1 MSDLCKFDG
10 YCYFHFAEIHN
21 PVEQCCAIINNF
33 SNFAETLFLT
43 NDFNACC
50 RVLEVTLDV
59 LDQSSFEQE
68 SIELPSRTS
77 LMLKLSSSYLK
88 LGVCDKGIEIAR
100 ECLKNALGQSNKI
113 LKMQCCIILA
123 NAYQRENNFFEAISY
138 NSKLLGIGRKLDEND
153 NGQVEWN
160 NQLECQILWNIS
172 ACYNSINDSETALKY
187 ANEYLEI
194 VTCTSQDN
202 LTKIYSYIGKL
213 QRQQGQLTEAIKS
226 HELELAICKRF
237 QDRSGMATAY
247 GNIGLVYAAMGNNA
261 LSGEFINQ
269 QLLIAKALNDSES
282 VVNAVKNQGEAYMK
296 LGNHTLAIEHFK
308 TLLQLAR
315 EKHLWTVQCTACKNI
330 GKLYQTQGTL
340 NFARYYLEEAMNRA
354 KECNMK
360 EDEIDAG
367 MHLAQVL
374 KVLGYYEE
382 ARRHFKEAIL
392 YFENIVNTVHHFEIL
407 IQNSTAKKLELCC
420 RGLQDVLVKLKCY
433 EEALEISELNRS
445 RIYFNIVKRRNA
457 TTLNSFDTA
466 LPMTVGDI
474 EKTLEGLSPNCTVL
488 YYALSENSYHLWM
501 LKPQRGL
508 VKFVTQNALASTP
521 LDALVRNC
529 MNSLAVG
536 EKGNRCCYDS
546 EYKGKQI
553 DGITSDNKYTTLHS
567 NKDVNKLSGK
577 STTTCPSARR
587 NAGENVVQGN
597 TIVSSKDEDIT
608 VNSPCNTPLTPLTVV
623 DESTDYSI
631 KEAHRPC
638 STSEKESKA
647 KKEKKYDSGYDSGLT
662 GKPCALDKT
671 SDLQARKGSVQRLS
685 PDLPGISRESSS
697 AESTETKQNHLVN
710 LRELFKLLLGKV
722 EHLLHDLNDG
732 DSIIIVPDGIL
743 NMVPFHLL
751 TDGNKIPLHKKFEI
765 SIVPSLAAV
774 SVKEK
779 QRMHQKETAV
789 VIGNPCLHG
798 ASLRN
803 INGDVLSYKTENCM
817 EELRLVS
824 TSLGVDSISGKSAT
838 KNRFLKELP
847 NANLVYISCLG
858 SISDGYLLLTPNT
871 HRENPVAESS
881 SFAFSLEDLS
891 QITLKASLVV
901 LSACDQCPHGLS
913 EATDFNLNL
922 ATGFL
927 AAGAVAV
934 VVFQYAMPH
943 KAMLVLLHRL
953 FRLLEEVSC
962 SHQSLYYQFNSRFF
976 IDLCRSKY
984 FHRYI

>member
-1 MSDLCKFDG
+1 MDSHESDLCKFD
-10 YCYFHFAEIHN
+10 CILLFSFAEIHS
-21 PVEQCCAIINNF
+21 PVEQCCAIINNL

-50 RVLEVTLDV
+50 RVLEVILDIV
-59 LDQSSFEQE
+59 DQSPFEQE
-68 SIELPSRTS
+68 SFELPSRTS

-88 LGVCDKGIEIAR
+88 LGLCDKGIEIAR
-100 ECLKNALGQSNKI
+100 ECLKNGVEQSSKI
-113 LKMQCCIILA
+113 LKMQCYIILA
-123 NAYQRENNFFEAISY
+123 NAYQREKNFLEAISY
-138 NSKLLGIGRKLDEND
+138 NSKLLGIGRQLDEND
-153 NGQVEWN
+153 IGRVEWN
-160 NQLECQILWNIS
+160 NQLECQILWNLS
-172 ACYNSINDSETALKY
+172 ACYNSINNTETALRY
-187 ANEYLEI
+187 ANEYLQI

-237 QDRSGMATAY
+237 QDRLGMATAY

-261 LSGEFINQ
+261 LSEEFINQ

-282 VVNAVKNQGEAYMK
+282 VVNAVKNQAEAYMK
-296 LGNHTLAIEHFK
+296 LGDHTLAIEHFK
-308 TLLQLAR
+308 TLLKLAR

-330 GKLYQTQGTL
+330 GKLYQAQGTL

-367 MHLAQVL
+367 MHLAQVM
-374 KVLGYYEE
+374 KILGYYEE
-382 ARRHFKEAIL
+382 ARKHFKEAIL
-392 YFENIVNTVHHFEIL
+392 YFENIVNTMHQFEIL
-407 IQNSTAKKLELCC
+407 VRNTVAKKLELCC

-466 LPMTVGDI
+466 LPVTVGDI

-529 MNSLAVG
+529 MKSLAVG

-553 DGITSDNKYTTLHS
+553 DSITSNSKDITLLT
-567 NKDVNKLSGK
+567 NKDVKLSGK
-577 STTTCPSARR
+577 STRASPSTRR
-587 NAGENVVQGN
+587 NAGENVVQGS
-597 TIVSSKDEDIT
+597 TILSSKDEDIT
-608 VNSPCNTPLTPLTVV
+608 VDSPCNTFQTPLTVV
-623 DESTDYSI
+623 DESMDYSM
-631 KEAHRPC
+631 KEARSPC
-638 STSEKESKA
+638 STPEKESKA

-662 GKPCALDKT
+662 SKPCAVDKT
-671 SDLQARKGSVQRLS
+671 LDLQARKGSVKRLS
-685 PDLPGISRESSS
+685 PDLPGMSRESSS

-732 DSIIIVPDGIL
+732 DSIIFVPDGIL

-751 TDGNKIPLHKKFEI
+751 IDVNKIPLHQKFKV
-765 SIVPSLAAV
+765 SVVPSLAAV
-774 SVKEK
+774 AVKEK

-789 VIGNPCLHG
+789 VIGNPSLLG

-858 SISDGYLLLTPNT
+858 SISDGYLLLTPNK
-871 HRENPVAESS
+871 HRENTVAESS

-913 EATDFNLNL
+913 EATDFSLNL

-962 SHQSLYYQFNSRFF
+962 SHYIILSIQF
-976 IDLCRSKY
+976 KV
-984 FHRYI
+984 FHSPGGT